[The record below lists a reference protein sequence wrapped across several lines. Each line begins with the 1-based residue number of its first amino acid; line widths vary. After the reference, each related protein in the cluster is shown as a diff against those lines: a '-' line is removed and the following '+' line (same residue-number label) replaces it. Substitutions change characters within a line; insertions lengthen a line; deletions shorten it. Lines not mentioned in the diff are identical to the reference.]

1 MSDSREI
8 RTCEMHTGG
17 EPLRI
22 VESGYPEI
30 PGATILDKRRHAREH
45 LDHLRRRLMFEPRGH
60 AGMYGAIPVAPDH
73 PEADLAVLFCHN
85 EGYSTMCGHGV
96 IALGRYAIDKGL
108 VTAREPETEVRIQCP
123 CGLVRAWV
131 EVTDGTPGR
140 VRFRSVPAF
149 AAALACTV
157 ATETWGPVTL
167 DVGYGGAFYAIL
179 PAAALGLDL
188 DTTPLRAVVDAGA
201 EISAAVAAQVPLS
214 HPEDPEL
221 AFLYG
226 TILTDGGDGRA
237 TPSRNVTVFAG
248 RQVDRSPCGSGVTA
262 QIAVAYRRKA
272 VAPGERRRFAG
283 LAGAV
288 FEAAIAGETRCGP
301 HPAVAVDV
309 AGRAHYTGSAC
320 FTAEPDDPL
329 AEGFLPG

>member
-1 MSDSREI
+1 MLEESEI

-22 VESGYPEI
+22 VESGYPDI
-30 PGATILDKRRHAREH
+30 PGATILDKRRHARAH

-73 PEADLAVLFCHN
+73 PEADLAVLFCHT

-96 IALGRYAIDKGL
+96 IALGRHAVDKGL
-108 VTAREPETEVRIQCP
+108 VPVREPETEVRIQCP

-131 EVTDGTPGR
+131 EVADGKPGR

-149 AAALACTV
+149 AAAPARTV
-157 ATETWGPVTL
+157 ASETWGPVTL
-167 DVGYGGAFYAIL
+167 DIGYGGAFYAIL
-179 PAAALGLDL
+179 PAATLGLDL

-201 EISAAVAAQVPLS
+201 EIAAAVAAQVPLD
-214 HPEDPEL
+214 HPEDPDL

-237 TPSRNVTVFAG
+237 APSRNVTVFAG

-262 QIAVAYRRKA
+262 QMAVAHRRKD

-288 FEAAIAGETRCGP
+288 FEAAIAEDARCGP
-301 HPAVAVDV
+301 YPAVTVDV
-309 AGRAHYTGSAC
+309 AGRAHYTGTAI
-320 FTAEPDDPL
+320 FTAEADDPL
-329 AEGFLPG
+329 ADGFLPG